1 MGRRHGGRRVQ
12 ALRQQIEIIKARI
25 AALDTTAKL
34 LVGSL
39 LVVLAMGLFL
49 VAQYAGTQD
58 LVPLAV
64 STTAKTEV
72 LKFLAER
79 GITHEQQGE
88 QILVPPDQRPTI
100 ISQLTE
106 QGVGGSNAID
116 FNALIA
122 LETPFDTAR
131 TNEGRRQTALQN
143 VLNRTFAG
151 YRGVKS
157 ASVLISSRPGSSI
170 GTGAASHSASVS
182 IVMKGGE
189 TLTQSQVDAIASTV
203 AGSQA
208 GLKPENVAISDGE
221 RQLKSRSGRDH
232 LAGENLEHQQNVA
245 EAVRERVMALLP
257 NIPGAV
263 VSVNPQVVT
272 KTVQE
277 TETKYSEG
285 VSTPLSDSRVES
297 STKSGA
303 QAGAPGVATN
313 TGMAVNGGGNNGNST
328 TSEKS
333 DTKFEARIPG
343 MQRSQF
349 DPTGYPLKIDVSV
362 AIPWSYFKRVWE
374 LRNAKPTADGAA
386 PATAAAPDEAAINA
400 IRDEEI
406 IRLKKSIEPLIATDA
421 IENSKKGTVEVTW
434 FYDFDGVYSGGNAS
448 IGGGAAAVIDAIS
461 PGTSIGGMVKTVA
474 LGALAVLALGMMLS
488 MVKKASERPELPSA
502 EELSGVPP
510 ALETDEADIVGE
522 ADESAPALEGVELD
536 DESLRREQML
546 TQINGFVK
554 REPLEAAGLLK
565 RWMRETED

>member
-1 MGRRHGGRRVQ
+1 MQG
-12 ALRQQIEIIKARI
+12 LRQQFETIKARI

-58 LVPLAV
+58 LVPLPA
-64 STTAKTEV
+64 TTAAKTEV
-72 LKFLAER
+72 LKFLADR
-79 GITHEQQGE
+79 GVAHEEKGD
-88 QILVPPDQRPTI
+88 QILVPPDQRNALV
-100 ISQLTE
+100 SQLTE

-116 FNALIA
+116 FNALLA
-122 LETPFDTAR
+122 METPFDTAR
-131 TNEGRRQTALQN
+131 QSEQRRQTALQN
-143 VLNRTFAG
+143 VLARTIAG
-151 YRGVKS
+151 FRGVKAATVVIS
-157 ASVLISSRPGSSI
+157 ARPNPGV
-170 GTGAASHSASVS
+170 GANSPVQSAMVH
-182 IVMKGGE
+182 VTMKSNE

-208 GLKPENVAISDGE
+208 GLKAENVSISDGE

-232 LAGENLEHQQNVA
+232 LAGENLEHQQKVA
-245 EAVRERVMALLP
+245 EAVRERVMALLS
-257 NIPGAV
+257 NIPGVV

-285 VSTPLSDSRVES
+285 VSTPVSDSRVES
-297 STKSGA
+297 SSKNGS

-313 TGMAVNGGGNNGNST
+313 VGMAVAPPANTGNAT

-343 MQRSQF
+343 TQRSQF

-362 AIPWSYFKRVWE
+362 AIPWSYFRRVWDV
-374 LRNAKPTADGAA
+374 RNAKPAAPGAA
-386 PATAAAPDEAAINA
+386 PAPTAEPDEAALAA

-406 IRLKKSIEPLIATDA
+406 ARFKKAIEPQIATDA

-434 FYDFDGVYSGGNAS
+434 FYDFDGVYSSSNAS

-461 PGTSIGGMVKTVA
+461 PGMSIGGMVKTIA

-488 MVKKASERPELPSA
+488 MVKKASDKPELPSA

-546 TQINGFVK
+546 AQINGLVK
-554 REPLEAAGLLK
+554 RDPIEAAGLLR
-565 RWMRETED
+565 RWMRESEA